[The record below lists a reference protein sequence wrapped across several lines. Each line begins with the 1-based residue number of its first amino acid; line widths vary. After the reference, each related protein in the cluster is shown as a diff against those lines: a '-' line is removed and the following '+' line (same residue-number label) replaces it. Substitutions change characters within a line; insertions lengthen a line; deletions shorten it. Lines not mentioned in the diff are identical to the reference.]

1 MVSFLKLLCSVRCK
15 KMSYG
20 TSLYDKINFFYI
32 AANFNGPGGY
42 QDSVQKFQKNC
53 LTFLGL
59 GTNVVK
65 VSSVNLGTFVP
76 VGHPNPLGHITD
88 YVIKI

>member
-1 MVSFLKLLCSVRCK
+1 MVSFLKLLCLARQ

-42 QDSVQKFQKNC
+42 QDGVQKFQKSFFDLFRPRNKY
-53 LTFLGL
+53 G
-59 GTNVVK
+59 K
-65 VSSVNLGTFVP
+65 S
-76 VGHPNPLGHITD
+76 
-88 YVIKI
+88 